1 MKVVLIIAT
10 AVLLQS
16 GFGQETKLITIS
28 SGFDE
33 PSDLD
38 VISGG
43 AVFGFLHVAEGGNP
57 GGAIRP
63 GERSSSFS
71 FPQKLKFR
79 IGGSVSIT
87 LDFFFDES
95 LEHAVATPA
104 IFYLDAKKGGIS
116 ISLNL
121 ERRDD
126 LENHYFLVS
135 GGSGILEERRLLL
148 DMETGWHRVEW
159 TMDFVGGR
167 FDDQINTVFA
177 LTRITDVGLTQIAY
191 SKTAIFNHGFL
202 NTNLDSTFK
211 IRTAG
216 NISGLALIDNI
227 SLTAPVMID
236 VPTALEDATPALA
249 IKMYP
254 GIQVVGKTGLLY
266 TIESAS
272 SVDGEWKPIGAMAL
286 SKSPQLWIDEH
297 PAPDRR
303 FYRAVIQE

>member
-1 MKVVLIIAT
+1 MMTFPLTLKIA
-10 AVLLQS
+10 
-16 GFGQETKLITIS
+16 K
-28 SGFDE
+28 
-33 PSDLD
+33 
-38 VISGG
+38 
-43 AVFGFLHVAEGGNP
+43 
-57 GGAIRP
+57 R
-63 GERSSSFS
+63 
-71 FPQKLKFR
+71 
-79 IGGSVSIT
+79 
-87 LDFFFDES
+87 
-95 LEHAVATPA
+95 
-104 IFYLDAKKGGIS
+104 
-116 ISLNL
+116 
-121 ERRDD
+121 
-126 LENHYFLVS
+126 
-135 GGSGILEERRLLL
+135 
-148 DMETGWHRVEW
+148 
-159 TMDFVGGR
+159 
-167 FDDQINTVFA
+167 
-177 LTRITDVGLTQIAY
+177 
-191 SKTAIFNHGFL
+191 KTAIFNHGFL